1 MSAHAAAPAQKTRT
15 APARPPSGFPLGF
28 YRYRNYVLFA
38 ATSLFMMLGCAMLLD
53 ALHALGQG
61 EAAWQ
66 AFLTR
71 MARPYYLATSTV
83 VLLFTLYF
91 VIRFAWVGRKI
102 AAGRIGPIP
111 RPPVPMAV
119 TGILPIAGFPVLWLI
134 LLLILGGFL
143 P

>member
-1 MSAHAAAPAQKTRT
+1 VSAQAPAAAKTRT
-15 APARPPSGFPLGF
+15 ARARPPDGFPLGF
-28 YRYRNYVLFA
+28 YRYRNYIVFA

-53 ALHALGQG
+53 AIHALGQG
-61 EAAWQ
+61 EAAWL
-66 AFLTR
+66 AFLAR

-91 VIRFAWVGRKI
+91 VFRFAWVGRKI

-111 RPPVPMAV
+111 RPPVPMFV
-119 TGILPIAGFPVLWLI
+119 TGVAPIGGFLTLWLI